1 MLVDLNYIITI
12 IIIFSC
18 EFIFLKERGAKT
30 NEERRGY
37 GFWEK
42 LLRSTK
48 KKERVKASHA
58 IVKKYCTDTTVPP
71 LLMPKTLAIHLVG
84 KPPNPM
90 VLSLSFPHFFTHLIN
105 SPIM

>member
-1 MLVDLNYIITI
+1 MKYAQKVTITI
-12 IIIFSC
+12 HSKFIIR

-58 IVKKYCTDTTVPP
+58 IVKKYCTYNSFSFNPITHKIDTSTSKK
-71 LLMPKTLAIHLVG
+71 KT
-84 KPPNPM
+84 N
-90 VLSLSFPHFFTHLIN
+90 LSL
-105 SPIM
+105 